1 MNRPAF
7 RSGTKPAF
15 RSGTKRRAAL
25 TMVLAPVLCG
35 LLAAG
40 GIATA
45 WLLLGSPT
53 PAQGAVWF
61 QVTKLGTARDTGGP
75 QQPFFALVLG
85 TGARSDDPSQ
95 SPDDPG
101 LADAIHV
108 IGVNPALRSAT
119 LLDIPR
125 DTEGPGGNK
134 LNSYI
139 VNDPNGNDLR
149 AEADAVSSVVGV
161 PLNFVIRA
169 NFPHFQQMVD
179 EIGGIDVNIPT
190 AMDDDYSGAHFAPG
204 PIHLDGEH
212 ALQFARDRH
221 SFDNGDLTRTSNQGL
236 LIISALQTLQKKDL
250 SAGDTVHLI
259 ATLGRH
265 VKLDGIGIS
274 DLFHMGELAL
284 TFDAANIK
292 NVVLPVV
299 DGGGSNLIKSADAD
313 SLLADF
319 TDDGVLQTH

>member
-1 MNRPAF
+1 MSR
-7 RSGTKPAF
+7 
-15 RSGTKRRAAL
+15 RRAVVTL
-25 TMVLAPVLCG
+25 LLAPVLCG

-40 GIATA
+40 TVATA
-45 WLLLGSPT
+45 WVVLGSPT
-53 PAQGAVWF
+53 PAEGAVWF
-61 QVTKLGTARDTGGP
+61 QVTKLGTAQDTGGP

-85 TGARSDDPSQ
+85 TGARSDDPAL

-108 IGVNPALRSAT
+108 IGVNPALQSAT
-119 LLDIPR
+119 LIDIPR
-125 DTEGPGGNK
+125 DTEGPGGSK

-139 VNDPNGNDLR
+139 VNAPNGNDLR

-161 PLNFVIRA
+161 PLNYVIRV

-190 AMDDDYSGAHFAPG
+190 AMDDNFSGAHFAAG
-204 PIHLDGEH
+204 PAHLNGQQ

-221 SFDNGDLTRTSNQGL
+221 SFANGDLTRTSNQGL
-236 LIISALQTLQKKDL
+236 LIVSALQTIQQKHP
-250 SAGDTVHLI
+250 SAGDTVHLV

-284 TFDAANIK
+284 TFDPANIK
-292 NVVLPVV
+292 NVVLPVGE
-299 DGGGSNLIKSADAD
+299 GGGSNLVKSAAAD

-319 TDDGVLQTH
+319 ADDGVLQSH